1 MVHKSTFIHRS
12 LSSIVVG
19 VLIFVDPS
27 HSSFILFTCSTS
39 GVKGSILHHPSFHRD
54 HLTDEQLSANV
65 VPKSR
70 NHSKKAKDTKE
81 SSSTSSSSS
90 MEVEVASPGREEEEE
105 EMPVSVSNM
114 SSKSAKTERQPFP
127 VILRRM
133 ISASTTPALQ
143 WTQDGS
149 AVGIDFQSDVELKRL
164 LREYMPT
171 LTLPMSLRKKMVHYG
186 FEKVVMMQ
194 ETTTTTA
201 PEEELE

>member
-1 MVHKSTFIHRS
+1 M
-12 LSSIVVG
+12 
-19 VLIFVDPS
+19 
-27 HSSFILFTCSTS
+27 
-39 GVKGSILHHPSFHRD
+39 HHPSFHRD

-81 SSSTSSSSS
+81 SSSSSSC
-90 MEVEVASPGREEEEE
+90 MEVEVASPELEEE

>member
-1 MVHKSTFIHRS
+1 
-12 LSSIVVG
+12 
-19 VLIFVDPS
+19 
-27 HSSFILFTCSTS
+27 
-39 GVKGSILHHPSFHRD
+39 
-54 HLTDEQLSANV
+54 
-65 VPKSR
+65 
-70 NHSKKAKDTKE
+70 
-81 SSSTSSSSS
+81 
-90 MEVEVASPGREEEEE
+90 MEVEVASPELEEE

-194 ETTTTTA
+194 ETATA
-201 PEEELE
+201 APDEELE

>member
-1 MVHKSTFIHRS
+1 
-12 LSSIVVG
+12 
-19 VLIFVDPS
+19 
-27 HSSFILFTCSTS
+27 
-39 GVKGSILHHPSFHRD
+39 
-54 HLTDEQLSANV
+54 
-65 VPKSR
+65 
-70 NHSKKAKDTKE
+70 
-81 SSSTSSSSS
+81 

-105 EMPVSVSNM
+105 EMPVSVSNE
-114 SSKSAKTERQPFP
+114 SAETERQPFP

-149 AVGIDFQSDVELKRL
+149 AVGIDFQSVVDLKRL